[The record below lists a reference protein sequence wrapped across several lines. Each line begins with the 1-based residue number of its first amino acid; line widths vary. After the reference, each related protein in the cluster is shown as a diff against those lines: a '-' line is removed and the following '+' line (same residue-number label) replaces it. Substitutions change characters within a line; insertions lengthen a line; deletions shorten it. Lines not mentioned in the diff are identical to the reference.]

1 MEGHADLTGLA
12 VVALAALV
20 CGIAMARLRQPAIVG
35 YILAGVI
42 LGPSAL
48 GLVENRENVAVLAE
62 LGVIML
68 LFLVAMELS
77 LRGFMK
83 VWRVALA
90 TALLQIAISVG
101 VMIAVSSLFGWSLPL
116 AVVLGFA
123 AALSS
128 TAVVIKMLEQ
138 INVLRAPVGQ
148 LVIGILIAQ
157 DLAVVPMIL
166 TLNAIAEPTISVLH
180 ILKIVASITFLVLL
194 AIWLSRRK
202 RLNLPFGKIVA
213 GQFDLRPLAGLTAC
227 FAAAAMTG
235 LLGLSAPFGAFL
247 AGLIIG
253 NSNARSMMIRSTQPI
268 QSVLLMVFFLSIGLL
283 IDLRFVWDNLGVVL
297 ALLLLV
303 TVLKTALNIG
313 LLHMLREPWP
323 HAFVAGVV
331 LAQIGEFS
339 FVLGQT
345 AIAGG
350 LIAQPEMRLIVAVT
364 ACSLLIS
371 PLWMAAAR
379 RLMRIILLSVTSFD
393 ETVELLIGAKIKRAQ
408 HSAMAGG
415 GAMIRGTLPVLRGA
429 GRGAEAASAKLVSAL
444 GTLRPAASPPSKP
457 ANDAAPKT
465 ASKTETRK
473 AGKKAARVQ
482 RAARAK
488 AEKTPADQPPA
499 ATADPEPNLDERPGD
514 AADKAAA
521 DPKPGSKSA

>member
-1 MEGHADLTGLA
+1 MEGHANLTGLA
-12 VVALAALV
+12 IVALAALL
-20 CGIAMARLRQPAIVG
+20 CGLVMARLRQPAIVG

-48 GLVENRENVAVLAE
+48 GLVENRANVAILAE

-68 LFLVAMELS
+68 LFLVAMEMS

-90 TALLQIAISVG
+90 AAILQIAVSVG
-101 VMIAVSSLFGWSLPL
+101 VMMAVSTLLGWPL
-116 AVVLGFA
+116 SFAVLLGFVV
-123 AALSS
+123 ALSS

-148 LVIGILIAQ
+148 LVVGILIAQ

-166 TLNAIAEPTISVLH
+166 TLNAMAEPTISVLH
-180 ILKIVASITFLVLL
+180 ILKIVASVTFLVLL
-194 AIWLSRRK
+194 AIWLSRRR
-202 RLNLPFGKIVA
+202 RLVLPFGSIVA
-213 GQFDLRPLAGLTAC
+213 GQFDLRPLSGLTLC
-227 FAAAAMTG
+227 FAAAAVTG

-247 AGLIIG
+247 AGLVVG
-253 NSNARSMMIRSTQPI
+253 NSNGRAMMIRATRPI
-268 QSVLLMVFFLSIGLL
+268 QSVLMMVFFLSIGLL
-283 IDLRFVWDNLGVVL
+283 IDLRFIWENIGQVAV
-297 ALLLLV
+297 LLLLV

-313 LLHMLREPWP
+313 LLHLLREPWP

-350 LIAQPEMRLIVAVT
+350 LIAQPEMRLIVSVT
-364 ACSLLIS
+364 AFSLLIS

-393 ETVELLIGAKIKRAQ
+393 ETLDLLIGAQLKRAQ
-408 HSAMAGG
+408 HSARDGG
-415 GAMIRGTLPVLRGA
+415 QAVIRGALPWLRHA
-429 GRGAEAASAKLVSAL
+429 GAASTRLGSRIRGSLPAL
-444 GTLRPAASPPSKP
+444 PPPAKP
-457 ANDAAPKT
+457 ANDPGPDEPAA
-465 ASKTETRK
+465 ARK
-473 AGKKAARVQ
+473 AVETAASAR
-482 RAARAK
+482 RAARGERKPAK
-488 AEKTPADQPPA
+488 ASGKQ
-499 ATADPEPNLDERPGD
+499 G
-514 AADKAAA
+514 
-521 DPKPGSKSA
+521 

>member
-1 MEGHADLTGLA
+1 MEAHANLTGLA

-20 CGIAMARLRQPAIVG
+20 CGLFMARLRQPAIVG

-48 GLVENRENVAVLAE
+48 GLVENRENVAILAE

-68 LFLVAMELS
+68 LFLVAMEMS
-77 LRGFMK
+77 LRGFMQ

-90 TALLQIAISVG
+90 TALLQIGVSVG
-101 VMIAVSSLFGWSLPL
+101 VMMAVSTLLDWSTSL
-116 AVVLGFA
+116 AVLLGFVV
-123 AALSS
+123 ALSS

-148 LVIGILIAQ
+148 LVVGILIAQ

-166 TLNAIAEPTISVLH
+166 TLNAMAEPTISILH
-180 ILKIVASITFLVLL
+180 VLKIIASVTFLVLL
-194 AIWLSRRK
+194 AIWLSRK
-202 RLNLPFGKIVA
+202 RRLILPFGRIVA
-213 GQFDLRPLAGLTAC
+213 GQFDLRPLSGLTLC
-227 FAAAAMTG
+227 FAAAAVTG

-247 AGLIIG
+247 AGLVVG
-253 NSNARSMMIRSTQPI
+253 NSNARAMMIRATRPI
-268 QSVLLMVFFLSIGLL
+268 QSVLMMVFFLSIGLL
-283 IDLRFVWDNLGVVL
+283 IDLQFIWDNIGQVL
-297 ALLLLV
+297 LLLLLV

-313 LLHMLREPWP
+313 LLHLLREPWP

-350 LIAQPEMRLIVAVT
+350 LIAQPEMRLIVSVT
-364 ACSLLIS
+364 AFSLLIS

-393 ETVELLIGAKIKRAQ
+393 ETIDLLIGAQLKRAQ
-408 HSAMAGG
+408 HSARDGG
-415 GAMIRGTLPVLRGA
+415 QAVIRGALPWLRHA
-429 GRGAEAASAKLVSAL
+429 GAASARFGSRISGSLPAL
-444 GTLRPAASPPSKP
+444 PPPTPP
-457 ANDAAPKT
+457 ANDPGPDEPAAAKHAGTT
-465 ASKTETRK
+465 AAS
-473 AGKKAARVQ
+473 AQ
-482 RAARAK
+482 RAARGK
-488 AEKTPADQPPA
+488 RKSA
-499 ATADPEPNLDERPGD
+499 ATA
-514 AADKAAA
+514 
-521 DPKPGSKSA
+521 KPSKTSGKPS